1 MLMALNL
8 KQSDKYKA
16 SNKMVWN
23 AVFAGS
29 SAEVLENR
37 DYKKEKQGNVAVC
50 YQLVAEQ
57 CKIVFGHQTGSQLQ
71 KRHVEYEQIVEVSN
85 ETMGI

>member
-1 MLMALNL
+1 MALKT
-8 KQSDKYKA
+8 KQSDEYKA

-23 AVFAGS
+23 AVLAGP

-50 YQLVAEQ
+50 YRLVAEQ
-57 CKIVFGHQTGSQLQ
+57 CKIVFSHQTWSQLQ
-71 KRHVEYEQIVEVSN
+71 KRHVEYEQIVEIRN